1 MTDQMQSE
9 IAELNLKVE
18 QIDDPRS
25 SYAMVKE
32 RIRLYRS
39 LGRQVPEEL
48 SRLERL
54 LATDCLHES
63 QGR

>member
-9 IAELNLKVE
+9 IVELNLTVE

-25 SYAMVKE
+25 SYAIVKE
-32 RIRLYRS
+32 RIRRYRS

-48 SRLERL
+48 SRLERHL
-54 LATDCLHES
+54 VTECLHES